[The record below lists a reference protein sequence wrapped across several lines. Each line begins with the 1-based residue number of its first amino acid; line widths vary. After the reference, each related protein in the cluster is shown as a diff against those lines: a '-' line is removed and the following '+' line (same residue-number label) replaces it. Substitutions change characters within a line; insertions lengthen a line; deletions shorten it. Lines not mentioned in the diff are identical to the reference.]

1 MNVWAVV
8 AAMMAVVSIVLAA
21 MMLRGRRADRIV
33 QASTDPD
40 ELDEAAFAAL
50 TAFGQP
56 CMLLNARGR
65 VLRYSAS
72 AETLGL
78 VIRGQ
83 LTHVQA
89 RQLLTKAL
97 TSATAEE
104 EELEFTRGPLRTSR
118 RFATLR
124 AARISDDRLVMLVN
138 DRTEARRSA
147 EIRQDFVVNVSH
159 ELKTPV
165 GAILLLAETMAD
177 AAEDPEAVR
186 RFANRTQEEADRL
199 SELVRDIIELSRLQ
213 SAGASFVPMPV
224 QVDDVIAEAVSRA
237 SGVAEGRSTSIVAP
251 DNTGLVVLGDQAL
264 LVTAVRNLLDNAVV
278 YSPPGSVVRVV
289 VRNRDGLAAIQV
301 IDTGIGIPREAR
313 ERIFER
319 FYRVDP
325 ARSRI
330 TGGTG
335 LGLSIVKHIALDH
348 GGDITV
354 WSEPGN
360 GSTFT
365 LLLPLA
371 GQPATIQE
379 IAS

>member
-1 MNVWAVV
+1 MDVWAVTTV
-8 AAMMAVVSIVLAA
+8 LMAVVAIVVAVLL
-21 MMLRGRRADRIV
+21 LRGRAADKAV
-33 QASTDPD
+33 QPSTEQDDLDDAS
-40 ELDEAAFAAL
+40 FAAL

-56 CMLLNARGR
+56 CVLLTARGR
-65 VLRYSAS
+65 VLKYSAS
-72 AETLGL
+72 AEALGL

-83 LTHVQA
+83 LTHAQA

-97 TSATAEE
+97 ASGAAEE
-104 EELEFTRGPLRTSR
+104 AELEFTRGPLRTAR
-118 RFATLR
+118 RYATLR
-124 AARISDDRLVMLVN
+124 VVRISDERLAMLVN
-138 DRTEARRSA
+138 DRTEARRSV

-186 RFANRTQEEADRL
+186 RFAQRTQQEADRL

-213 SAGASFVPMPV
+213 SAGASFVPVPV

-237 SGVAEGRSTSIVAP
+237 SGLAEGRSTTIVTPAH
-251 DNTGLVVLGDQAL
+251 TGLVVLGEQSL
-264 LVTAVRNLLDNAVV
+264 LVTAVRNLLDNAIV
-278 YSPPGSVVRVV
+278 YSPKSSTVRVV
-289 VRNRDGLAAIQV
+289 ARNRDGLASIQV
-301 IDTGIGIPREAR
+301 IDSGIGIPREAR

-348 GGDITV
+348 GGDVTV
-354 WSEPGN
+354 WSEPGD

-371 GQPATIQE
+371 DQSASIQE